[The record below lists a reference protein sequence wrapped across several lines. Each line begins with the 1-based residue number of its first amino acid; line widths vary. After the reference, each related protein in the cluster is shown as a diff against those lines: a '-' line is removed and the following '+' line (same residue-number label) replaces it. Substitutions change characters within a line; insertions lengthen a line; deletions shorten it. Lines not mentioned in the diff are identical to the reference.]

1 MKRWLIWSIV
11 LGVVVALGALSVPL
25 GTYLQARNAPKF
37 LTAKASRGRVE
48 TVVNSTGTIK
58 PVRTVSVGAFT
69 SGPIQEI
76 YVDFNSE
83 VTQTD
88 QVLALIDPK
97 LLQAAVDRDRAAV
110 AMQKADLMR
119 VQKLLEQAIF
129 NEKRAEA
136 LKKANADYI
145 SATEWDQFKYTALTL
160 MAQEDLA
167 KANVKQAQANL
178 QNSEQNLAYT
188 RILGPKEISP
198 EKGIKGKVIERKV
211 DPGQT
216 VAASFQTP
224 ELFTIAL
231 EMDKHMHVYASVDE
245 ADIGMIR
252 TAKEKQKHVK
262 FTVDAY
268 PGELFDGTIHDI
280 RMNSTTQQNVVTY
293 PVIIDA
299 PNVDMKLMPGMTANI
314 SYQIEAKEEVLRIP
328 AVALRFT
335 PTAAQVRPEDKH
347 YIEALT
353 NVQTVSNVKRSADE
367 KARMALGRHRRV
379 VWVQDGA
386 LLKAAPLTLGLIE
399 NQFAEVV
406 AGELKAEDEIVTG
419 IEGWLPPR

>member
-1 MKRWLIWSIV
+1 MKRWLIWLIALVV
-11 LGVVVALGALSVPL
+11 LGGLGALGIPAM
-25 GTYLQARNAPKF
+25 TWLQERNAPKY
-37 LTAKASRGRVE
+37 LTVTVSCGRVE
-48 TVVNSTGTIK
+48 TVVNSTGTVK

-83 VTQTD
+83 ITQKD

-97 LLQAAVDRDRAAV
+97 LLQATVDRDRAAI
-110 AMQKADLMR
+110 ATMKAELER
-119 VQKLLEQAIF
+119 VKALLEQSKI
-129 NEKRAEA
+129 NEVRAEKLA
-136 LKKANADYI
+136 AVNKDYI
-145 SATEWDQFKYTALTL
+145 SATEMDNFKYSTKTL
-160 MAQEDLA
+160 VAQVDLA
-167 KANVKQAQANL
+167 RANVQQAEANL
-178 QNSEQNLAYT
+178 TNSEQNLTYT
-188 RILGPKEISP
+188 KILGPKEISP

-252 TAKEKQKHVK
+252 SAKQQQKVVK

-268 PGELFDGTIHDI
+268 PGELFEGAVHDI
-280 RMNSTTQQNVVTY
+280 RMNSTTTQNVVTY

-299 PNVDMKLMPGMTANI
+299 PNQHQKLMPGMTANI
-314 SYQIEAKEEVLRIP
+314 TFQIEAKEEVLRIP
-328 AVALRFT
+328 AAALRFT
-335 PTAAQVRPEDKH
+335 PLAAQVREEDRR
-347 YIEALT
+347 YLEAVT
-353 NVQTVSNVKRSADE
+353 SVPGGSKRSANE
-367 KARMALGRHRRV
+367 KANMALSRQRRV
-379 VWVQDGA
+379 VWVQDG
-386 LLKAAPLTLGLIE
+386 LLLRGVPITLGLIE

-406 AGELKAEDEIVTG
+406 GGELAEGQAIVTG
-419 IEGWLPPR
+419 VEGVLLPR